1 MNRGSDRN
9 RSLPVSAGYLALTRP
24 GGWGGEVRIGQAAVQ
39 HFSNVTWVVQKLE
52 NGSVL
57 TRRWP

>member
-39 HFSNVTWVVQKLE
+39 HFSNVYLGRGQKLE
-52 NGSVL
+52 SGSTL
-57 TRRWP
+57 TRH